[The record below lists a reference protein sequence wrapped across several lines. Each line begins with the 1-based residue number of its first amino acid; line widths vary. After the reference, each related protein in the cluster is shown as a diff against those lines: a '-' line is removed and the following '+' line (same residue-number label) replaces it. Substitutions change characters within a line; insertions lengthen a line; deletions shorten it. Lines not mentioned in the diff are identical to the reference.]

1 MEKECFKKKR
11 TFSYLTYKIKNFIK
25 LLNST
30 FSVKEP
36 EQKTGK
42 KYLPI
47 IICMFV
53 FIILFSIFIKYPSQ
67 WVGFELG
74 DSLAYHGFARQIQ
87 NTGLIPWIHNPLSY
101 YGLYPASQAS
111 GMLVIMAGMSE
122 IYGAD
127 MIYTVWPLLLVQI
140 IAGTFGSFIMFYE
153 FKKDIRFAIPGTM
166 LFTLTTRF
174 MIHTSELSFFYT
186 RGFFLTFLPFF
197 MWSVFRYINHRN
209 NKSMTVMIIFALII
223 PTIHQMGFFIPILVV
238 GYLIAYYLKSQISPT
253 FSHTEERRKILQGA
267 IVGST
272 LFLLF
277 IGYYFAMTPQL
288 LARAQGVIRFNPED
302 IVGTSVDIFRYM
314 GLLVYSYGKFIGA
327 MSPIFLIGFPLF
339 LFKPVKNLKEYVVLI
354 TLLLFLP
361 ILGAYGYVG
370 VIIIPLMLIPISYAL
385 YLFLSK
391 EQRKI
396 PKRFT
401 IVLVVLAIVI
411 GSTVYFAAVDHSVRH
426 GRGVYRFEDAEY
438 RFAEDWYSGPVYF
451 RYNSDGYR
459 QIARTRVYG
468 VRVRSIDGYGTGESA
483 YADRFPYENVYLRP
497 FRSLLSRPERPFAVR
512 DLYESGFPVSP
523 NEMWSEHVDENETKE
538 YFRRA
543 DIRYITLSRL
553 HVRWAKYEAGRY
565 YEENPTVVYSTV
577 HTRYMIYQGNY
588 NSFFY
593 I

>member
-11 TFSYLTYKIKNFIK
+11 MFSYLTYKIKNFIE

-42 KYLPI
+42 KYLPMI
-47 IICMFV
+47 ACIFL
-53 FIILFSIFIKYPSQ
+53 FIILFSIFIKYPFQ

-74 DSLAYHGFARQIQ
+74 DSVAYHGFARQIQ
-87 NTGLIPWIHNPLSY
+87 NSGLIPWIHNPLSY

-127 MIYTVWPLLLVQI
+127 IIYTVWPLLLVQI

-238 GYLIAYYLKSQISPT
+238 GYLIAYYLKSHISPT
-253 FSHTEERRKILQGA
+253 FSHTEDRRRVLHGA
-267 IVGST
+267 IVGSM
-272 LFLLF
+272 LFLLL
-277 IGYYFAMTPQL
+277 IGYYFIVTPHL
-288 LARAQGVIRFNPED
+288 LLRAHGIIRFNPGEL
-302 IVGTSVDIFRYM
+302 TETTLNLLRYT
-314 GLLVYSYGKFIGA
+314 GLLAYSYGKFIGA

-339 LFKPVKNLKEYVVLI
+339 LFKPVKNLKEYLILI

-361 ILGAYGYVG
+361 LIGAYTYVG
-370 VIIIPLMLIPISYAL
+370 VIIIPLMLIPMSYAF

-396 PKRFT
+396 PKKFS
-401 IVLVVLAIVI
+401 ILLVVIVIVI
-411 GSTVYFAAVDHSVRH
+411 GSVAYFVAVDYSVRH
-426 GRGVYRFEDAEY
+426 RRRVYWFEDAEY

-451 RYNSDGYR
+451 RYNSHGYK
-459 QIARTRVYG
+459 QTARTRTYTA
-468 VRVRSIDGYGTGESA
+468 RVGSIAGYGTGETR
-483 YADRFPYENVYLRP
+483 YADRFPYENVYIRPLR
-497 FRSLLSRPERPFAVR
+497 RLLYQPERPFAVR
-512 DLYESGFPVSP
+512 ELYQSGFPIPTSD
-523 NEMWSEHVDENETKE
+523 MWSEHVDENETQE
-538 YFRRA
+538 YFKRG
-543 DIRYITLSRL
+543 DIRYVTLSNL
-553 HVRWAKYEAGRY
+553 HVSWASERTGGY
-565 YEENPTVVYSTV
+565 YEENPNMVYSTF
-577 HTRYMIYQGNY
+577 HTRYRIYEDNY